1 MMSNFKLAKIKAEG
15 TRVSYDIGQH
25 DDLKDDPTRRYST
38 YETLI
43 PDPDGFKATP
53 TTKYICQCGSDEFRA
68 YDNPGGYETSIR
80 CTDCDEIYIV
90 HEG

>member
-1 MMSNFKLAKIKAEG
+1 MSKEGFGVVAIKVEG
-15 TRVSYDIGQH
+15 TSVPYDEFSGPSVPVTASQ
-25 DDLKDDPTRRYST
+25 

-68 YDNPGGYETSIR
+68 YDKAGGYETSIR
-80 CTDCDEIYIV
+80 CTDCNEIYIV

>member
-1 MMSNFKLAKIKAEG
+1 MSKFELAKIKAEG
-15 TRVSYDIGQH
+15 TSEPYDELCTGPSVPVTASQ
-25 DDLKDDPTRRYST
+25 
-38 YETLI
+38 YETLM

-68 YDNPGGYETSIR
+68 YDKAGGHETSIR
-80 CTDCDEIYIV
+80 CTDCNEIYIV